1 MTRATAQPL
10 TRPDLGLT
18 VQWDPRFAVVVH
30 NNDHNTFDEVIGV
43 LAAHVPG
50 CGVPLAAA
58 FAMTIHRE
66 GACDVYRAGFEEAE
80 GVAAGIRTIGVRV
93 TVEAERA

>member
-1 MTRATAQPL
+1 MTQAPVLPL
-10 TRPDLGLT
+10 TRPDAGLT

-50 CGVPLAAA
+50 CDVRQAAA
-58 FAMTIHRE
+58 FAMAIHRQ
-66 GACDVYRAGFEEAE
+66 GACGVYHAGYDEAE
-80 GVAAGIRTIGVRV
+80 GVASRIRPIGVRV
-93 TVEAERA
+93 TLEAERV